1 MRFLFGFWVLHNL
14 YEAIRIG
21 VLQMRFKSPSRSAH
35 HGTYSPPTGRAL
47 TTARP
52 ESCRFGLF
60 LVQPTRP
67 CRCTTHFVTLHACIQ
82 KVSLAKGVC
91 CGRCDNKERKKYSVY
106 FEPINSSEQPENT
119 SSGVS
124 SILSKTYTAPF
135 KNLHSHNVLGPVRP
149 RTLQVPTCTN
159 SPPSSLQ
166 TANIKHRK

>member
-1 MRFLFGFWVLHNL
+1 
-14 YEAIRIG
+14 
-21 VLQMRFKSPSRSAH
+21 MRFKSPSRSAH

-60 LVQPTRP
+60 STAYTPLSL
-67 CRCTTHFVTLHACIQ
+67 HYFVTLHAYRRYLWQ
-82 KVSLAKGVC
+82 RAYVVDDLTTQ
-91 CGRCDNKERKKYSVY
+91 RKKDIVY
-106 FEPINSSEQPENT
+106 FEPINSSEQAENT

-135 KNLHSHNVLGPVRP
+135 KNLHSHKVLGPVRP
-149 RTLQVPTCTN
+149 RTLRVLTCTN

-166 TANIKHRK
+166 TANCKH

>member
-1 MRFLFGFWVLHNL
+1 
-14 YEAIRIG
+14 
-21 VLQMRFKSPSRSAH
+21 MRFKSPSRSAH

-60 LVQPTRP
+60 STAHTPLSLH
-67 CRCTTHFVTLHACIQ
+67 HFVTLHASRQ

-91 CGRCDNKERKKYSVY
+91 CGRSDNTERKKYTVY

-149 RTLQVPTCTN
+149 VTLQVPTCTN